1 MTSIERQFGV
11 NSTQAGALMSANDIG
26 FALTVLVISH
36 FAKDAHIPR
45 ILAVAAFVFGIISIL
60 IGAMNFV
67 RPHSLQ
73 VMETHLLRPPLV
85 FPEIVSVQW
94 ANINVLIITTSGLS

>member
-1 MTSIERQFGV
+1 
-11 NSTQAGALMSANDIG
+11 MSANDIG

-45 ILAVAAFVFGIISIL
+45 ILSVATFVFGIASIF
-60 IGAMNFV
+60 IAAMNFV

-85 FPEIVSVQW
+85 FRETISVQW
-94 ANINVLIITTSGLS
+94 ANINIVIITTSGLS

>member
-1 MTSIERQFGV
+1 M
-11 NSTQAGALMSANDIG
+11 NSTQVGTLMSANDIG

-45 ILAVAAFVFGIISIL
+45 ILSVAALVFGITSIL

-73 VMETHLLRPPLV
+73 VMETRLLRPPLV
-85 FPEIVSVQW
+85 FPETVSVQW
-94 ANINVLIITTSGLS
+94 ANINILIITTSGLS